1 MNTPRGL
8 AILYLFRRCP
18 YAIEARL
25 ALAVSAQGSFCPL
38 HGTVCEAAGLYISL
52 NQCSYEPGLG
62 TLPRKRDRLALDEPN
77 AGLPLPT

>member
-38 HGTVCEAAGLYISL
+38 QWHCLRSRRALYFL
-52 NQCSYEPGLG
+52 EPMLIRARAWYIA
-62 TLPRKRDRLALDEPN
+62 PQA
-77 AGLPLPT
+77 